1 VRDFLHE
8 LAVAAAEGLPGM
20 ACSVTLVRDDAL
32 VPVADSD
39 PRARRIDA
47 SGVDGPHRLA
57 AEQRA
62 PVHIADIDADG
73 RWPEFSELVRSE
85 DFRSTFTA
93 PVDVD
98 DDQAAI
104 GLLTFYSP
112 EPHVFDSTARQQHLN
127 RYAGETSRA
136 LSLATRLAA
145 SERTAWHLED
155 ALSARAIID
164 YAIGIVMAQRRC
176 DADTAFEVLRSES
189 QRRNVKLRA
198 IARELVT
205 QVSTPSEAG

>member
-8 LAVAAAEGLPGM
+8 LATAAAEGMPGM
-20 ACSVTLVRDDAL
+20 ACSVTVIRDDVL

-39 PRARRIDA
+39 ARARRIEA
-47 SGVDGPHRLA
+47 AGVDGPHRLA
-57 AEQRA
+57 AEQDG
-62 PVHIADIDADG
+62 PVHIADIDSDD
-73 RWPEFSELVRSE
+73 RWPAFANLVRAE
-85 DFRSTFTA
+85 EFRSTFTT
-93 PVDVD
+93 PIEVD
-98 DDQAAI
+98 DDEVSV
-104 GLLTFYSP
+104 GLLTLYSP
-112 EPHVFDSTARQQHLN
+112 EPHVFDSTARQQHLR
-127 RYAGETSRA
+127 RYAGEASRA

-176 DADTAFEVLRSES
+176 DADAAFEVLRSES

-198 IARELVT
+198 IAREMVT
-205 QVSTPSEAG
+205 AASGPA